1 MEHLRR
7 KYLKL
12 WLLSL
17 PHLPYQEN
25 VDSPESWRQ
34 VLVYQGLLLTMNA
47 AVRVDNGGSSSS
59 RWFSGAL
66 TCGLKFREP
75 DAKDLKVA
83 AGFSVS
89 LGIIT
94 IEVTQ
99 TSTKPEIYIGAG
111 LVLVQK

>member
-1 MEHLRR
+1 M
-7 KYLKL
+7 
-12 WLLSL
+12 
-17 PHLPYQEN
+17 
-25 VDSPESWRQ
+25 
-34 VLVYQGLLLTMNA
+34 
-47 AVRVDNGGSSSS
+47 GGSSSS

-111 LVLVQK
+111 PGIGPEVKDHLLRRWLFRMPPIRGATVSFLLLL